1 MARRERESHASHER
15 LAQPRTHTLL
25 APRPTAKARTALRH
39 TWPVHSASHPSTRAA
54 ARATVAAG
62 VCAALHVGKLAP
74 AIPALQQSLGMSLV
88 QAGFLLSAVQLAGMG
103 LGMALGAAGDHLG
116 AKRSMVLGLLVLALA
131 SAGGALA
138 PTPAWLL
145 LWRGVEGLGF
155 LLVVLPGPGLLRAL
169 VAPEQ
174 LQRYL
179 GFWSAY
185 MPLATALALLGG
197 PGVIALAGWRGWWW
211 LAAALTLAMAAGLQ
225 LLLPAQRASA
235 HVPWRA
241 RLRQTLAARGPW
253 LAAAC
258 FALYAMQW
266 LAVIG
271 FLPLIYTQA
280 GVSGAAT
287 AWLTASVAAIN
298 IVGNLAAGRLLQR
311 GVAAATLLR
320 CGYAGMALACVLAF
334 TDIAAGAAWL
344 RYLGVLAFSLVGGL
358 IPATLFT
365 LALRVAPSES
375 TLASTLGW
383 MQQGSALGQFVG
395 PPLLAWLAL
404 ASGGWPAM
412 AWLSAAAALLALW
425 LIPAL
430 ARAARAR

>member
-1 MARRERESHASHER
+1 MQRS
-15 LAQPRTHTLL
+15 
-25 APRPTAKARTALRH
+25 
-39 TWPVHSASHPSTRAA
+39 SHPPSSTAA
-54 ARATVAAG
+54 WATVAAG

-169 VAPEQ
+169 VAPAQ
-174 LQRYL
+174 LQRTL

-185 MPLATALALLGG
+185 MPLATALALLAG

-225 LLLPAQRASA
+225 LLLPAQRAGA
-235 HVPWRA
+235 HVPWRG

-280 GVSGAAT
+280 GVAASHT
-287 AWLTASVAAIN
+287 ALLTASVAAIN
-298 IVGNLAAGRLLQR
+298 IVGNLAAGQLLQR

-334 TDIAAGAAWL
+334 SDIASSATWL

-404 ASGGWPAM
+404 ASGGWQAM
-412 AWLSAAAALLALW
+412 AGLSAGAALLAFL

-430 ARAARAR
+430 AGAARAR

>member
-1 MARRERESHASHER
+1 MHRS
-15 LAQPRTHTLL
+15 
-25 APRPTAKARTALRH
+25 
-39 TWPVHSASHPSTRAA
+39 SHPPSSTAA
-54 ARATVAAG
+54 WATVAAG

-169 VAPEQ
+169 VAPAQ
-174 LQRYL
+174 LQRHL

-185 MPLATALALLGG
+185 MPLATALALLAG

-235 HVPWRA
+235 HVPWRG

-280 GVSGAAT
+280 GVAASHT
-287 AWLTASVAAIN
+287 ALLTASVAAIN
-298 IVGNLAAGRLLQR
+298 IVGNLAAGQLLQR

-334 TDIAAGAAWL
+334 SDIASSAAWL

-404 ASGGWPAM
+404 ASGGWQAM

-430 ARAARAR
+430 AGAARAR

>member
-1 MARRERESHASHER
+1 M
-15 LAQPRTHTLL
+15 
-25 APRPTAKARTALRH
+25 
-39 TWPVHSASHPSTRAA
+39 
-54 ARATVAAG
+54 
-62 VCAALHVGKLAP
+62 
-74 AIPALQQSLGMSLV
+74 
-88 QAGFLLSAVQLAGMG
+88 
-103 LGMALGAAGDHLG
+103 
-116 AKRSMVLGLLVLALA
+116 
-131 SAGGALA
+131 
-138 PTPAWLL
+138 
-145 LWRGVEGLGF
+145 
-155 LLVVLPGPGLLRAL
+155 
-169 VAPEQ
+169 
-174 LQRYL
+174 
-179 GFWSAY
+179 
-185 MPLATALALLGG
+185 
-197 PGVIALAGWRGWWW
+197 
-211 LAAALTLAMAAGLQ
+211 
-225 LLLPAQRASA
+225 
-235 HVPWRA
+235 
-241 RLRQTLAARGPW
+241 
-253 LAAAC
+253 
-258 FALYAMQW
+258 
-266 LAVIG
+266 
-271 FLPLIYTQA
+271 
-280 GVSGAAT
+280 
-287 AWLTASVAAIN
+287 AAIN

-404 ASGGWPAM
+404 ASGGWQAM